1 MTTPNWGI
9 GELLSVIERLYVQIH
24 GSQVLW
30 RIDRSIKINSGLND
44 GTLAAAR
51 LGEVF
56 IVEWKHYLV

>member
-1 MTTPNWGI
+1 M
-9 GELLSVIERLYVQIH
+9 IERLYVQIH